1 MICIISDIYIISGKI
16 ISNSFKIQYKRVQF
30 NSVTTAAGTYIK
42 KKKFTSENTIFLSIR
57 FDLIISL
64 GTY

>member
-42 KKKFTSENTIFLSIR
+42 KKILPQKIQFFYR
-57 FDLIISL
+57 
-64 GTY
+64 